1 MHLAMSRDGTAL
13 RVDGRRVVALKDLGF
28 AADLMALIQAGPA
41 VWRRL
46 ETAVGPAREASP
58 NEPFG
63 PPLRRP
69 GKIVAVGHNYRAHV
83 VELHSDLPPEP
94 LVFAKFPTAVIGPGD
109 PIRVPRALTR
119 EPDYEAELG
128 VIIGRRARNVSRE
141 EALEYVFGYTVLND
155 VSARDLQY
163 GDKQWVR
170 SKSLD
175 TFCPLG
181 PVIVT
186 AAEIPDPQTLGI
198 GCRVNGERRQKATT
212 AEMIFPVADLIA
224 HLARAFTLEPGDLIA
239 TGTPAGVGKGRK
251 PPVFLHDGDVVE
263 CWVEGIGT
271 LTNPVLDE

>member
-1 MHLAMSRDGTAL
+1 MHLAMSRDGKAL
-13 RVDGRRVVALKDLGF
+13 RVDGQRVVALGDLGF
-28 AADLMALIQAGPA
+28 TADLMALIQAGPA

-46 ETAVGPAREASP
+46 ETAAGTTRETSP

-63 PPLRRP
+63 PPLSRP
-69 GKIVAVGHNYRAHV
+69 GKIVAIGRNYRAHAA
-83 VELHSDLPPEP
+83 ELHSDLPTEP

-109 PIRVPRALTR
+109 PIRVPRTLTR

-128 VIIGRRARNVSRE
+128 VVIGRRARNVNRE

-155 VSARDLQY
+155 VTARDLQY

-170 SKSLD
+170 GKSLD
-175 TFCPLG
+175 SFCPLG

-198 GCRVNGERRQKATT
+198 GCRVNGETRQKASTS
-212 AEMIFPVADLIA
+212 EMIFPVADLIT
-224 HLARAFTLEPGDLIA
+224 HLSRAFTLEPGDLIA

-251 PPVFLHDGDVVE
+251 PPVFLRDGDVVE
-263 CWVEGIGT
+263 CWVEGIGI
-271 LTNPVLDE
+271 LSNPVRDE